1 MINYILRMDGNDKF
15 GIFPMFLLS
24 AAMRRVKTWAAKE
37 GKKRK
42 TMSSN
47 LEHFEIKTDLSY

>member
-1 MINYILRMDGNDKF
+1 MLSMHENDKF
-15 GIFPMFLLS
+15 EIFPMFLLS
-24 AAMRRVKTWAAKE
+24 AAMRRVKTWATKE

-47 LEHFEIKTDLSY
+47 LGHFEIKTDLRY